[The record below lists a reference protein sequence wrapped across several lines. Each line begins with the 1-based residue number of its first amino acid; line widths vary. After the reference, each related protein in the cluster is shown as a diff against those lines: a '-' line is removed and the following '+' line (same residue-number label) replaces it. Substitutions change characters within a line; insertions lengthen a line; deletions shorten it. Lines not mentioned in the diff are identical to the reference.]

1 VDGAAVIS
9 SERVRSEYTHRIV
22 MRTRSLAFRLAVLLA
37 LTASIGC
44 TGPSAPD
51 ADAANGDATDIANDL
66 DTDGMD
72 ATTDAADTAD
82 VDAGTPQ
89 LSISAV
95 DPRFVTREHML
106 ASFEMQQSG
115 EPLAEDM
122 GRNLAGFDRNRLPPD
137 EYVDPT
143 VTLPDGGMPDAVL
156 DLAGFA
162 SAIESYEYS
171 KQPMNNLAL
180 ESGAGTSLAFGPL
193 LNPSGATGTD
203 ALALL
208 RARVEHA
215 AITSH
220 IAVTGMPGYATVPA
234 PTNDPGNP
242 LGWRGLWPT
251 VHPFVSFDPTINPQS
266 GVSGMCSIT
275 PGDGDD
281 GRAGAPR
288 NPVGDFECDYNTLHL
303 PNRAMQVVPHISP
316 GASGWAAW
324 KYALWITNYLQI
336 MHDTFG
342 NAIGSVPDAD
352 APHVGDELNTIV
364 GMTAPP
370 VGDPVP
376 GYAGTY
382 LGSADIEG
390 FQASMMIEGLDN
402 AAAQWLSSLSTTD
415 GASLDGFASVS
426 AALAYDY
433 NAPLR
438 WFPHE
443 IAVTETTDASGFPRP
458 TSYAVS
464 GDAHSDLMDLLG
476 LIGSYAQ
483 LYALT
488 DHGNADVGGAQSA
501 RVYFDGDPFPADNQM
516 ADGENTLH
524 DRALALLKVA
534 FIDLDRAHR
543 TPSGVLAD
551 AARLP
556 APAAG
561 AATIATPSAAYVV
574 VALRA
579 LRRAL
584 GSQLTLYSN
593 STPDTA
599 VTATPL
605 DATGFTGAPS
615 GQTPAQRIT
624 ALIRTH
630 ADLLVDHLTD
640 ASGHAFAGWNADSS
654 MTTGD
659 GSLDSYT
666 GAIRGLLEAYLATGD
681 TRYRDRAEV
690 VFDQLETTFWDPALR
705 IYRVTA
711 DGSDAI
717 TYTPMTFGLL
727 TGALREMFKLVGSR
741 PGHDALAMQLMTRIA
756 RMDKL
761 VLNGWDDRNGDQRV
775 DWPDECLNVQDGLPR
790 GGLQMGERALTGE
803 LGLLGRTPVPD
814 RDHDCVPEISYVHR
828 PAALAGSLRFT
839 VVRR

>member
-1 VDGAAVIS
+1 MVNAIS
-9 SERVRSEYTHRIV
+9 CPRG
-22 MRTRSLAFRLAVLLA
+22 TR
-37 LTASIGC
+37 
-44 TGPSAPD
+44 PD
-51 ADAANGDATDIANDL
+51 ASAA
-66 DTDGMD
+66 
-72 ATTDAADTAD
+72 
-82 VDAGTPQ
+82 
-89 LSISAV
+89 
-95 DPRFVTREHML
+95 
-106 ASFEMQQSG
+106 
-115 EPLAEDM
+115 
-122 GRNLAGFDRNRLPPD
+122 
-137 EYVDPT
+137 
-143 VTLPDGGMPDAVL
+143 
-156 DLAGFA
+156 
-162 SAIESYEYS
+162 
-171 KQPMNNLAL
+171 
-180 ESGAGTSLAFGPL
+180 
-193 LNPSGATGTD
+193 
-203 ALALL
+203 
-208 RARVEHA
+208 
-215 AITSH
+215 
-220 IAVTGMPGYATVPA
+220 VPA
-234 PTNDPGNP
+234 PEQATA
-242 LGWRGLWPT
+242 
-251 VHPFVSFDPTINPQS
+251 
-266 GVSGMCSIT
+266 T
-275 PGDGDD
+275 P
-281 GRAGAPR
+281 
-288 NPVGDFECDYNTLHL
+288 
-303 PNRAMQVVPHISP
+303 
-316 GASGWAAW
+316 
-324 KYALWITNYLQI
+324 
-336 MHDTFG
+336 
-342 NAIGSVPDAD
+342 
-352 APHVGDELNTIV
+352 
-364 GMTAPP
+364 
-370 VGDPVP
+370 
-376 GYAGTY
+376 
-382 LGSADIEG
+382 
-390 FQASMMIEGLDN
+390 
-402 AAAQWLSSLSTTD
+402 
-415 GASLDGFASVS
+415 
-426 AALAYDY
+426 
-433 NAPLR
+433 
-438 WFPHE
+438 
-443 IAVTETTDASGFPRP
+443 
-458 TSYAVS
+458 VS
-464 GDAHSDLMDLLG
+464 GD
-476 LIGSYAQ
+476 
-483 LYALT
+483 
-488 DHGNADVGGAQSA
+488 DHQDTGT
-501 RVYFDGDPFPADNQM
+501 RPLDGTCA
-516 ADGENTLH
+516 TC
-524 DRALALLKVA
+524 
-534 FIDLDRAHR
+534 
-543 TPSGVLAD
+543 
-551 AARLP
+551 
-556 APAAG
+556 